1 MKAKCEKSKCEK
13 SKCEKSKC
21 EKSKCEKSKCEK
33 SKCEKSKCVNFIP
46 NKYNKT
52 CKQLSIKPPNTGKP
66 NNNKPLRIIQY
77 NNNKPLKSFVE
88 LNFSGKLGFDNID
101 NIDFTS
107 YSSEGGPTS
116 YNIPIVFN
124 AKTLKNYTDYLT
136 IQNIDTTFEY
146 KLDKNQKFLDA
157 KISKITILQDTKI
170 IFSNVSNVGNNN
182 LMHIRFSQNVNTF
195 PRPPYVITSNIIIS
209 INDTNNNLN
218 IPLQETYNNKN
229 DNNIIF
235 KDYNTTEDFKKG
247 NVVYLYVCIF
257 ANKVE
262 TQDYPNHLSILND
275 TTNLDFKLII

>member
-33 SKCEKSKCVNFIP
+33 SKYVNFIP
-46 NKYNKT
+46 NKYNQR

-66 NNNKPLRIIQY
+66 NNNKPLRIIKY
-77 NNNKPLKSFVE
+77 NNDKPLKSLVE
-88 LNFSGKLGFDNID
+88 LNLIGKLGFNNIND
-101 NIDFTS
+101 INFTS
-107 YSSEGGPTS
+107 FSSQKGPTS

-124 AKTLKNYTDYLT
+124 AKPLTNSTDYLT
-136 IQNIDTTFEY
+136 IQNIDTKFDY
-146 KLDKNQKFLDA
+146 KVKSVENSVAA

-170 IFSNVSNVGNNN
+170 NFSNVGSN
-182 LMHIRFSQNVNTF
+182 LMHIRFSQNVNHF
-195 PRPPYVITSNIIIS
+195 PRPTYFITSNIIIS

-218 IPLQETYNNKN
+218 IPLPEKYYNKN

-235 KDYNTTEDFKKG
+235 NDYNTTVDFKKDD
-247 NVVYLYVCIF
+247 VVYLYVCII

-262 TQDYPNHLSILND
+262 TQTYPNHFSIFND

>member
-33 SKCEKSKCVNFIP
+33 SKYVNFIP
-46 NKYNKT
+46 NKYNQT
-52 CKQLSIKPPNTGKP
+52 CKQLSIKLPNTGKP

-88 LNFSGKLGFDNID
+88 LNFSGKLGFNNID
-101 NIDFTS
+101 DIDFTS
-107 YSSEGGPTS
+107 FSSQGGPTS

-124 AKTLKNYTDYLT
+124 AKPLTNSPDYLT
-136 IQNIDTTFEY
+136 IQNIDTKFDY
-146 KLDKNQKFLDA
+146 KVKSVENSVAA

-170 IFSNVSNVGNNN
+170 NFSNVGNNN
-182 LMHIRFSQNVNTF
+182 LMHIRFSQNVNHF

-218 IPLQETYNNKN
+218 IPLQETYTNKN

-235 KDYNTTEDFKKG
+235 KDYNTTVDFKKDD
-247 NVVYLYVCIF
+247 VVYLYVCII

-262 TQDYPNHLSILND
+262 TQTYPNHFSIFND